1 MAVSTTS
8 SYQTKPRLALAETG
22 TVIIMWRDYR
32 NGNDDLYAQAI
43 DTTGTRIWGT
53 DEAVCTEP
61 SNQTDHDI
69 SGDGAGGAIAV
80 WMDNRNGLSDIFA
93 QRLLLSGGVYWVAD
107 GHDVCTH
114 SFVKQGPLGVARDSA
129 GGAYFTW
136 SDYRSGID
144 NDVYAQR
151 LDMIGKRCGPVD
163 GIPVCAVTGYVG
175 EIMLLPDGAGGIF
188 ITWIDMRTG
197 EHDIYAQRMDTG
209 WNALWTAD
217 GEFICGGAGQQK
229 SYPVSANEGA
239 RGVFTA
245 WENQSDGSDDIDI
258 YACYYDMDG
267 DPGMP
272 EPRIMEAGDLPDD
285 EGGWIRLRVKA
296 STYDDQ
302 YAYYDNT
309 TGYNV
314 WRRIDPPVSSAVGNE
329 AFTVP
334 VGSPDIESLHE
345 IITDPERSA
354 GLRLSAA
361 QAAAFELPPGE
372 WESLGFNGAI
382 MLTEYNFTVPT
393 RTDSTESGPATE
405 YYVVTAH
412 TTDPLKV
419 FVSEIVQ
426 GYSVDNLVPA
436 APLGLAGEQSHS
448 PEGLQLT
455 WNDNNESDLTGYR
468 VYRGTSDDFTPS
480 QSNLVGAPSESE
492 LFDGEWSWETGYWY
506 KVAAVDRHGNESP
519 LAVFGPDLV
528 TGDDP
533 MPLPDATFLSQNFP
547 NPFNP
552 VTNIGFGIQ
561 ESGHV
566 SLRIYD
572 AAGRLVTTLV
582 DESRPAGRYTTEWN
596 GQNTDGSSAASGVY
610 FYRLR
615 AGEFEETRKMIL
627 LR

>member
-1 MAVSTTS
+1 M
-8 SYQTKPRLALAETG
+8 
-22 TVIIMWRDYR
+22 
-32 NGNDDLYAQAI
+32 
-43 DTTGTRIWGT
+43 
-53 DEAVCTEP
+53 
-61 SNQTDHDI
+61 
-69 SGDGAGGAIAV
+69 
-80 WMDNRNGLSDIFA
+80 
-93 QRLLLSGGVYWVAD
+93 
-107 GHDVCTH
+107 
-114 SFVKQGPLGVARDSA
+114 
-129 GGAYFTW
+129 
-136 SDYRSGID
+136 
-144 NDVYAQR
+144 
-151 LDMIGKRCGPVD
+151 
-163 GIPVCAVTGYVG
+163 
-175 EIMLLPDGAGGIF
+175 
-188 ITWIDMRTG
+188 
-197 EHDIYAQRMDTG
+197 
-209 WNALWTAD
+209 
-217 GEFICGGAGQQK
+217 
-229 SYPVSANEGA
+229 
-239 RGVFTA
+239 
-245 WENQSDGSDDIDI
+245 
-258 YACYYDMDG
+258 
-267 DPGMP
+267 
-272 EPRIMEAGDLPDD
+272 
-285 EGGWIRLRVKA
+285 KA

-314 WRRIDPPVSSAVGNE
+314 WRRIDPPASSAVGNE
-329 AFTVP
+329 AFTVA

-382 MLTEYNFTVPT
+382 MLAEYNFTVPT

-405 YYVVTAH
+405 YFVVTAH

-436 APLGLAGEQSHS
+436 APLGLAGEQWHS

-455 WNDNNESDLTGYR
+455 RDDNNESDLTGYR

-492 LFDGEWSWETGYWY
+492 LFDGEWSWEAGYWY

-533 MPLPDATFLSQNFP
+533 MPLPDVTFLAQNFP

-552 VTNIGFGIQ
+552 ITNIGFGIQ
-561 ESGHV
+561 ESGHI
-566 SLRIYD
+566 SIRIYD

-582 DESRPAGRYTTEWN
+582 DESRPAGRYATEWN

-610 FYRLR
+610 FYRLITM
-615 AGEFEETRKMIL
+615 EFEETKKMIL
-627 LR
+627 LK